1 MHGFPNG
8 LDLSF
13 FVGKRLDQVSF
24 AEYTIFVRFE
34 GGVSVELAS
43 SFQHQT
49 KRDVEQQRVGIV
61 QSVPVTH
68 SSLMQAVG
76 RSVASASGDDEGAL
90 TLVFDDGQVVRF
102 VEERIPYESYTFKDG
117 DREYIV

>member
-1 MHGFPNG
+1 M
-8 LDLSF
+8 
-13 FVGKRLDQVSF
+13 
-24 AEYTIFVRFE
+24 
-34 GGVSVELAS
+34 S

-68 SSLMQAVG
+68 SSLMQVVG

-102 VEERIPYESYTFKDG
+102 IEERIPYESYTFKDG
-117 DREYIV
+117 DRVRCCRFDGQRNSLNWGDVEILELFGCEVAEG